1 MRTYT
6 LLITGLIVLPLVFA
20 TFFYFLGFLNEVI
33 NPSSQIKFPSVLD
46 IYSDFLRAIVDKDV
60 IRAIGI
66 TLKNVIISTLI
77 SIFTGVFLSLLLTA
91 NKNLLKIFEPTVDLF
106 RSIPVTFFIPAF
118 ALILGV
124 SSPNIIWILT
134 IIPCS
139 LIIVINVTAGITQ
152 QNKARLHHF
161 CLLSRNNNRFYSFFK
176 ITVFEVLPFL
186 VSGIK
191 IILSYSIVV
200 VTVLEYMKMGSQ
212 IGLGNLVA
220 DKMDLYDYK
229 RVYSIILIVGLIG
242 YIVNKSVNVIFNKR
256 LNYE

>member
-1 MRTYT
+1 M
-6 LLITGLIVLPLVFA
+6 
-20 TFFYFLGFLNEVI
+20 
-33 NPSSQIKFPSVLD
+33 
-46 IYSDFLRAIVDKDV
+46 
-60 IRAIGI
+60 
-66 TLKNVIISTLI
+66 KNVIISTLI
-77 SIFTGVFLSLLLTA
+77 SIFTGVFLSLVLTA
-91 NKNLLKIFEPTVDLF
+91 NKNLWKIFEPTVDLF

-161 CLLSRNNNRFYSFFK
+161 YLLSRNKNRFYSFFK

-212 IGLGNLVA
+212 IGLGNLVS